1 MKQPTDKDIRLYA
14 SLSDVDSQFILDST
28 IPLKAAPVPPAKKAS
43 KPTLWDYL
51 RRPQYASVALAALL
65 VTLTV
70 VALLVTGI
78 TKGPQTE
85 PPPHGIPTD
94 PIGSVKIPTAEDAA
108 ALRKGMSFAE
118 LVSLM
123 GNNYTQEGTR
133 YTFTLDTG
141 EQLTVSTA
149 PNDGGEPTVT
159 GFEWL
164 GSAGKTYNPMG
175 IPAEILQKVQDY
187 ATDRVIPVY
196 AMSSLIGQYD
206 STTPPTLDEILKNA
220 EVHYLRMGADGET
233 ALLDGEG
240 HGAGGYMQGE
250 AFSFLEDVSAL
261 FDKSV
266 RVKGY
271 YPILTSMERGAV
283 YFQTSIGDYI
293 LYLHGEAFTL
303 VPEGSELTLAD
314 SIPYLMPAAK
324 FHEFAYGVVSDQ
336 KPDYGIGWMFSDKRL
351 AVIGPYQMTAEGY
364 QKPVN
369 LATPEA
375 AEQIKVGDKVTSL
388 AKTLG
393 ACRRCTTAG
402 VLYLDPKSGEYIL
415 PTPLSTGLHYW
426 ELTDGSGLVIYG
438 DMEPTFPDS
447 SLSSSVVYLD
457 FHITYKER
465 VDAAVLDDMGTPT
478 VGTCALITE
487 GMESAV
493 AEALLGT
500 CLRCAAEQSISRAS
514 YARSS
519 VVPPTS
525 YKEKGLHYWE
535 LTDGSCLAINC
546 IQTYDAT
553 LSSDPYRFWV
563 SDILRLDSVE
573 QAEAFGAPSLANY
586 ALLSEGMSHTFACVI
601 MGSTV
606 DHSDPTTADWIW
618 FENGETHTVTG
629 SWSSV
634 LWDQIPYDNVT
645 KNTADSF
652 AYESFETALAVQEI
666 TVGMSFESVTARLGD
681 CLCGHNVHSPE
692 SEINGRYHF
701 WTLSNDRSFT
711 LYMGTNL
718 PIATSAFYQ
727 RFTTTGQTIQ
737 YPPVVM
743 DIQRGSGLTLG
754 SISQIISLE
763 IQPGMREDVVI
774 ALAGQPSMTVGDLV
788 SAWDW
793 YADGNFYHMIVYW
806 NDNDTIGAYGN
817 VKTVARQEGGY
828 GQLPD
833 IFIPKKEP
841 TPDDAAMVTVGMSSV
856 DALKIMGRGN
866 VTTLG
871 NAALYVWTLTDGRVF
886 CAVAE
891 HDPSDPKQG
900 ERYVT
905 YTFYRDS
912 LEKVS
917 SPTPENMEA
926 ITEGMS
932 TAIVLALLGNPSQMT
947 RTDTLMWVT
956 PEGAWWEI
964 EIEFESVTN
973 GNVIDYLEVKSF
985 TLIGDDE

>member
-28 IPLKAAPVPPAKKAS
+28 IPLKAAPVPAAKKAS

-85 PPPHGIPTD
+85 PPPHENHTTPEDPFMAVAPTY
-94 PIGSVKIPTAEDAA
+94 EAA
-108 ALRKGMSFAE
+108 VSLRKGMTLSE
-118 LVSLM
+118 LAALM
-123 GNNYTQEGTR
+123 GNDYTQEGTR

-175 IPAEILQKVQDY
+175 IPAEILQKVQEY
-187 ATDRVIPVY
+187 ATDKVIPVY

-206 STTPPTLDEILKNA
+206 SLTPPTLDEILKDA
-220 EVHYLRMGADGET
+220 EVRYLRTSADGET

-240 HGAGGYMQGE
+240 HGAGGYTQDE
-250 AFSFLEDVSAL
+250 AFPFLEDVSSL
-261 FDKSV
+261 FDDSV

-271 YPILTSMERGAV
+271 YPILSSKERGAV

-293 LYLHGEAFTL
+293 LYLHGETFTL
-303 VPEGSELTLAD
+303 VPEGSEPTPAD
-314 SIPYLMPAAK
+314 PIPYLMPAAK
-324 FHEFAYGVVSDQ
+324 FHEFAYGMVDKSTML
-336 KPDYGIGWMFSDKRL
+336 GIGWYFTEERM
-351 AVIGPYQMTAEGY
+351 AVIEPYKMSAEGY

-375 AEQIKVGDKVTSL
+375 AEQIK
-388 AKTLG
+388 A
-393 ACRRCTTAG
+393 
-402 VLYLDPKSGEYIL
+402 
-415 PTPLSTGLHYW
+415 
-426 ELTDGSGLVIYG
+426 
-438 DMEPTFPDS
+438 
-447 SLSSSVVYLD
+447 
-457 FHITYKER
+457 
-465 VDAAVLDDMGTPT
+465 
-478 VGTCALITE
+478 
-487 GMESAV
+487 GMEYTSI
-493 AEALLGT
+493 AESLGT

-514 YARSS
+514 YARTS
-519 VVPPTS
+519 VALPTS
-525 YKEKGLHYWE
+525 YKETGLHYWE

-634 LWDQIPYDNVT
+634 LWDQIPYDNLT

-681 CLCGHNVHSPE
+681 CLCGHNAHSPE

-701 WTLSNDRSFT
+701 WTLSNDRSFA

-743 DIQRGSGLTLG
+743 DIQRRSGLTLG
-754 SISQIISLE
+754 SISQTISLV

-788 SAWDW
+788 SAWWW

-817 VKTVARQEGGY
+817 VKTVARQEGGD

-833 IFIPKKEP
+833 IFIPQKEP

>member
-1 MKQPTDKDIRLYA
+1 MKQPTDKDLRLYA

-28 IPLKAAPVPPAKKAS
+28 IPLKAAPVPAAKKAS

-85 PPPHGIPTD
+85 PPPHGIHTTPAD
-94 PIGSVKIPTAEDAA
+94 PIGSVKTPTVEDAS
-108 ALRKGMSFAE
+108 ALRKGMSLSE
-118 LVSLM
+118 LAALM

-149 PNDGGEPTVT
+149 PNDGGESTVT

-175 IPAEILQKVQDY
+175 IPAEILQRVQEY
-187 ATDRVIPVY
+187 ATDKVIPVY
-196 AMSSLIGQYD
+196 AMTSLIGQYD
-206 STTPPTLDEILKNA
+206 SLTPPTLDEILRDA
-220 EVHYLRMGADGET
+220 EVHYLRTGVDGET
-233 ALLDGEG
+233 TLLDGEG
-240 HGAGGYMQGE
+240 HGAGGYTQDE
-250 AFSFLEDVSAL
+250 AFPFLEDVSGL
-261 FDKSV
+261 FDDSV

-271 YPILTSMERGAV
+271 YPILTSAERGAV

-293 LYLHGEAFTL
+293 LYLHGETFTL
-303 VPEGSELTLAD
+303 VPEGSEPTPAD
-314 SIPYLMPAAK
+314 PIPYLMPAAK
-324 FHEFAYGVVSDQ
+324 FHEFAYGMVAKSTML
-336 KPDYGIGWMFSDKRL
+336 GIGWNFTEERM
-351 AVIGPYQMTAEGY
+351 AVIEPYKMSAEGY

-375 AEQIKVGDKVTSL
+375 AEQIK
-388 AKTLG
+388 A
-393 ACRRCTTAG
+393 
-402 VLYLDPKSGEYIL
+402 
-415 PTPLSTGLHYW
+415 
-426 ELTDGSGLVIYG
+426 
-438 DMEPTFPDS
+438 
-447 SLSSSVVYLD
+447 
-457 FHITYKER
+457 
-465 VDAAVLDDMGTPT
+465 
-478 VGTCALITE
+478 
-487 GMESAV
+487 GMEYTSI
-493 AEALLGT
+493 AESLGT

-514 YARSS
+514 YARTS
-519 VVPPTS
+519 VALPTS
-525 YKEKGLHYWE
+525 YKETGLHYWE

-629 SWSSV
+629 SWISV

-681 CLCGHNVHSPE
+681 CLCGHNAHSPE

-743 DIQRGSGLTLG
+743 DIQRRSGLTLG
-754 SISQIISLE
+754 SISQTISLV

-788 SAWDW
+788 SAWWW

-817 VKTVARQEGGY
+817 VKTVARQEGGD

-833 IFIPKKEP
+833 IFIPQKEP

-932 TAIVLALLGNPSQMT
+932 TAIVLALLGNPSMT
-947 RTDTLMWVT
+947 RTDTLVWVT

>member
-28 IPLKAAPVPPAKKAS
+28 IPLKAAPVPPAEKAS

-85 PPPHGIPTD
+85 PPPHSIPTD

-108 ALRKGMSFAE
+108 ALRKGMNLSE

-141 EQLTVSTA
+141 ESLTVSTA
-149 PNDGGEPTVT
+149 LSEAGETTVT

-206 STTPPTLDEILKNA
+206 STTPPTLDEILEDA
-220 EVHYLRMGADGET
+220 EVHYLRTGADGET

-266 RVKGY
+266 RVKAY
-271 YPILTSMERGAV
+271 YPIMTSSERGAV

-314 SIPYLMPAAK
+314 PIPYLMPAAK

-336 KPDYGIGWMFSDKRL
+336 KPDYGVGWMFSDKRL
-351 AVIGPYQMTAEGY
+351 AVIEPYQMTAEGY

-438 DMEPTFPDS
+438 DMEPIFPDS

-478 VGTCALITE
+478 LGTCALITE
-487 GMESAV
+487 GMERFVVHAILGEPLTFNWSAENSNFV
-493 AEALLGT
+493 WKWMEDGQAHT
-500 CLRCAAEQSISRAS
+500 LR
-514 YARSS
+514 
-519 VVPPTS
+519 V
-525 YKEKGLHYWE
+525 YWS
-535 LTDGSCLAINC
+535 GG
-546 IQTYDAT
+546 Y
-553 LSSDPYRFWV
+553 SDPDLSV
-563 SDILRLDSVE
+563 TSVE
-573 QAEAFGAPSLANY
+573 YSA
-586 ALLSEGMSHTFACVI
+586 M
-601 MGSTV
+601 
-606 DHSDPTTADWIW
+606 
-618 FENGETHTVTG
+618 TVTEAVEDIQIG
-629 SWSSV
+629 S
-634 LWDQIPYDNVT
+634 
-645 KNTADSF
+645 SF
-652 AYESFETALAVQEI
+652 ADIV
-666 TVGMSFESVTARLGD
+666 ARLGPCRD
-681 CLCGHNVHSPE
+681 GHKVDSFGGT
-692 SEINGRYHF
+692 SKSGYHF
-701 WTLSNDRSFT
+701 WTLPDGRCLAAYIGYDIPALTDPLGLNAEYHFDKT
-711 LYMGTNL
+711 VMHLLYPDSPDSASAIGTPGL
-718 PIATSAFYQ
+718 SMAAEVQ
-727 RFTTTGQTIQ
+727 TG
-737 YPPVVM
+737 M
-743 DIQRGSGLTLG
+743 K
-754 SISQIISLE
+754 E
-763 IQPGMREDVVI
+763 
-774 ALAGQPSMTVGDLV
+774 DLV
-788 SAWDW
+788 KALMGDPTVTVEGLQSVWEW
-793 YADGNFYHMIVYW
+793 SEGGKTYTLTVYW
-806 NDNDTIGAYGN
+806 KDNAPVGFHRN
-817 VKTVARQEGGY
+817 FNTVSRYELSAGTSSAPLIPDKIPTLANAQVITEGMTASE
-828 GQLPD
+828 LL
-833 IFIPKKEP
+833 
-841 TPDDAAMVTVGMSSV
+841 T
-856 DALKIMGRGN
+856 IMGSN
-866 VTTLG
+866 ADTVTGVGYTF
-871 NAALYVWTLTDGRVF
+871 YIWTLSDGQAF
-886 CAVAE
+886 CAVTEDDVMNA
-891 HDPSDPKQG
+891 DQS
-900 ERYVT
+900 ERIVT
-905 YTFYRDS
+905 YTYFRDS
-912 LEKVS
+912 VEAMYVA
-917 SPTPENMEA
+917 TTENMEA
-926 ITEGMS
+926 VTEGMS
-932 TAIVLALLGNPSQMT
+932 LATVFALLGTEAWDTEYDYPSSLT
-947 RTDTLMWVT
+947 ATWGT

-964 EIEFESVTN
+964 TVTFEAVKHSETNRSRAYVSSVY
-973 GNVIDYLEVKSF
+973 IDKG
-985 TLIGDDE
+985 I